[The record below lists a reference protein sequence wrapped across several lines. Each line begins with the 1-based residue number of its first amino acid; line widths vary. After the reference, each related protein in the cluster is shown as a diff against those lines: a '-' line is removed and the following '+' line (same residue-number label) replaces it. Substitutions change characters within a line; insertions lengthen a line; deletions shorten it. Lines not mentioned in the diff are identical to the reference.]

1 MSDTEIRMMRYTIE
15 QLSAELQAT
24 RQYISDIKTEL
35 KRTRKALDVAVDA
48 LNKINMR
55 CQNTV
60 RNHLE
65 RATIRGELCDISF
78 YARKAIDDIDNL
90 DKITALT
97 KGGDNE

>member
-1 MSDTEIRMMRYTIE
+1 MSDTEVRMMRYTIE
-15 QLSAELQAT
+15 QLSTELRAT
-24 RQYISDIKTEL
+24 RQYVSDIESKL
-35 KRTRKALDVAVDA
+35 DRTRKALEIAVDA

-90 DKITALT
+90 EQITALEQ
-97 KGGDNE
+97 KD